1 MTEIFMPKAGMDMKE
16 GRLIRWLKEI
26 GDHVE
31 KDEPIM
37 EIETDKITMEAEA
50 PATGILLV
58 KLIDDETTVPVLQTI
73 GYIGQPGEKIPDAPV
88 AADTPAAAP
97 VETAAETAAQ
107 YADGISI
114 HALREE
120 GDLKQRACFKHHS
133 NFYPRPPRG
142 GRLALLIGIPVIK
155 DFYPRP
161 PRGGRLS
168 MPLSLSARRK
178 FLSTPSA
185 RRATS
190 HTRKSMS

>member
-50 PATGILLV
+50 PATGILLA

-88 AADTPAAAP
+88 AVADTPAATP
-97 VETAAETAAQ
+97 VETAAETAAPASKLPVLNGSVAATP
-107 YADGISI
+107 YAKKLAAEKGVELAAVIASG
-114 HALREE
+114 HAIN
-120 GDLKQRACFKHHS
+120 QPTTPA
-133 NFYPRPPRG
+133 P
-142 GRLALLIGIPVIK
+142 I
-155 DFYPRP
+155 
-161 PRGGRLS
+161 LS
-168 MPLSLSARRK
+168 D
-178 FLSTPSA
+178 
-185 RRATS
+185 
-190 HTRKSMS
+190 H